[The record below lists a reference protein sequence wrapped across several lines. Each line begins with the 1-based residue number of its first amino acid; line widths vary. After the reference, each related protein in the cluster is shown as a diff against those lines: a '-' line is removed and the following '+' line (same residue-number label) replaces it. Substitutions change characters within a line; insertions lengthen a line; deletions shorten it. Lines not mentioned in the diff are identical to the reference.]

1 MIDLAALLHSLC
13 HPTPR
18 PLVYVEPTIL
28 WSVQW

>member
-1 MIDLAALLHSLC
+1 MDLAAFLHSLY